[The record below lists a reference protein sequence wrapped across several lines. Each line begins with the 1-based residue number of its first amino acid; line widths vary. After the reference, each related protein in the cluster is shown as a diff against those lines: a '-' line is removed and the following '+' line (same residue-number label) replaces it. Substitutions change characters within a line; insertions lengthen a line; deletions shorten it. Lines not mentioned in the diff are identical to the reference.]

1 MMPSPRSPID
11 TPNHEKITL
20 RTILISLL
28 LLPFIYKWH
37 IECEALRYT
46 FPTLMAPFY
55 SVVFTL
61 LVISVFNIVVK
72 KYAAK
77 HALTGG
83 ELISLYVLMSITLL
97 FMSYDMFLPLVSI
110 IVHAFYF
117 GTPENEWRELFWRY
131 LPEWLTINDPRVL
144 RAFYLGDAPFFETH
158 SVKKWVI
165 PTFWWCTFTF
175 ALIFVMQC
183 INIIIRK
190 QWTEQERLVYPIV
203 ELPYQ
208 LAYNTNQFL
217 RNRAMWWG
225 FGIASLISLA
235 NGLNIFFPSIPAFPN
250 KHIPLN
256 TLFTEKPWT
265 AFLRG
270 GNAIIVYPFAVG
282 LGFLMPLDLLISCLL
297 FFFLYKVQY
306 FIAIL
311 TGLENVPGF
320 PYPYE
325 QNTGAYIGIC
335 IVALWSTRRQIWR
348 AFRTAFGRSQATD
361 EAEPMRYR
369 TALLGIIF
377 GGIFIIGF
385 AMRGGMAMW
394 IAILFFAAHF
404 ATIAIPLT
412 RIRAQ
417 IGFPIHST
425 TFIGPHHSLISILG
439 TRRIGAR
446 NLTWFSLF
454 FWFNR
459 DNRSHPMP
467 HQLEAFKLAE
477 RGNLDVQGLSR
488 LMILLTVIAMPLCI
502 FMLVDTFFELGVN
515 TGKVGGQI
523 NSFGGRA
530 YRFLEGWL
538 TSPQDPNRGHIAAI
552 IFGFSLTT
560 LLSAVRSRLFWWPI
574 HPLGYGVSFHL
585 HLFWAAFA
593 ISALAKWSVLK
604 YGGLGLYRK
613 AVPLFL
619 GLALGDFVMGSFWNI
634 LSILLDRPTYT
645 FYY

>member
-1 MMPSPRSPID
+1 MSSSRASTD
-11 TPNHEKITL
+11 TPNREKITV

-61 LVISVFNIVVK
+61 LVIAAINLVLK
-72 KYAAK
+72 KYVAK

-131 LPEWLTINDPRVL
+131 LPDWLTINDPSVL

-158 SVKKWVI
+158 YLLKWAI
-165 PTFWWCTFTF
+165 PTFWWCIFTF

-183 INIIIRK
+183 INVILRK

-208 LAYNTNQFL
+208 LAYNTNRFL
-217 RNRAMWWG
+217 RSRAMWWG
-225 FGIASLISLA
+225 FGIASIISLF
-235 NGLNIFFPSIPAFPN
+235 NGLNMFFPSIPAFPN

-256 TLFTEKPWT
+256 ALFTEKPWT
-265 AFLRG
+265 ALLRG

-282 LGFLMPLDLLISCLL
+282 LGFLMPLELLSSCLL

-325 QNTGAYIGIC
+325 QNIGAYIGIC
-335 IVALWSTRRQIWR
+335 AVALWGTRRHIWR
-348 AFRTAFGRSQATD
+348 AFRTAFVQTGTTD
-361 EAEPMRYR
+361 TAEPMRYR
-369 TALLGIIF
+369 SAFLGLVF

-385 AMRGGMAMW
+385 AVRGGMAMW

-425 TFIGPHHSLISILG
+425 TFIGPHHSLVSILG
-439 TRRIGAR
+439 TRRIKAQ
-446 NLTWFSLF
+446 NLTWFALF

-467 HQLEAFKLAE
+467 HQLEAFKLAD
-477 RGNLDVQGLSR
+477 RGNLDVKGLSR
-488 LMILLTVIAMPLCI
+488 LMLTLTIIAMPLCI
-502 FMLVDTFFELGVN
+502 FMLVDTFFNLGVN

-538 TSPQDPNRGHIAAI
+538 TSPQDPNSGHIAAI
-552 IFGFSLTT
+552 TIGFSLTL
-560 LLSAVRSRLFWWPI
+560 LLSAIRSRLFWWPI

-585 HLFWAAFA
+585 HLFWAAFI

-613 AVPLFL
+613 TVPLFL

-634 LSILLDRPTYT
+634 LSIILDRPTYT